1 MPARPAKPR
10 SRISSRLARA
20 FLVAEPAMLQRITRA
35 KRKIHDAGVPFE
47 VPGRAAWPE
56 RLEAV
61 LAA

>member
-1 MPARPAKPR
+1 
-10 SRISSRLARA
+10 
-20 FLVAEPAMLQRITRA
+20 MLQRITRA